1 MDKTQV
7 IDMKGLSV
15 KAGYRYL
22 LKDITW
28 QVARGK
34 HWLVFGMNGSGKTT
48 LLSILAGYRQAT
60 VGHLS
65 FFGESI
71 TADNLLTLRKRVGW
85 VSSAFFDLKYTRESV
100 LDIALSGTTGAL
112 GRDIVRDEDIKRA
125 KVLFEEL
132 HIGDKLYQPFHMMS
146 KGERENVLIARA
158 LLGEPEI
165 LLLDEPCTGLDVYAR
180 EHFLNTLRD
189 LAQNSNLTI
198 IYVTHYPEEI
208 LTDVFKQCLL
218 LKNGTVY
225 AQGDTAALFSSEIM
239 SDFLGVPTRVLSR
252 DGHGLEMQIETI
264 SHVSGILK
272 VGDGNNDSKKC
283 DEFVSRCTGGSGVS
297 TNGC

>member
-1 MDKTQV
+1 MDKAWV
-7 IDMKGLSV
+7 IDVEGLSL

-22 LKDITW
+22 LKDINW

-60 VGHLS
+60 AGKCYL
-65 FFGESI
+65 FGEQM
-71 TADNLLTLRKRVGW
+71 TNENVLALRRRVGW
-85 VSSAFFDLKYTRESV
+85 VSNAFFDLKYTRESA

-112 GRDIVRDEDIKRA
+112 GRDVVRDEDVKRA
-125 KVLFEEL
+125 KALFEEL

-158 LLGEPEI
+158 LLGNPEI

-189 LAQNSNLTI
+189 LAKNSELTI

-225 AQGDTAALFSSEIM
+225 AEGNTEMLFTTDIM
-239 SDFLGVPTRVLSR
+239 SDFLGAPTKVTPR
-252 DGHGLEMQIETI
+252 DGHGMDMQVEAM
-264 SHVSGILK
+264 SHVAGLLK
-272 VGDGNNDSKKC
+272 VG
-283 DEFVSRCTGGSGVS
+283 GVQ
-297 TNGC
+297 

>member
-1 MDKTQV
+1 MNQTWV
-7 IDMKGLSV
+7 IDVKGLSL

-22 LKDITW
+22 LKDINW

-48 LLSILAGYRQAT
+48 LLSVLAGYRQAT
-60 VGHLS
+60 AGKCNL
-65 FFGESI
+65 FGEQM
-71 TADNLLTLRKRVGW
+71 TNENVLALRKRVGW
-85 VSSAFFDLKYTRESV
+85 VSSAFFDLKYTRESA

-112 GRDIVRDEDIKRA
+112 GRDVVKDADVKRA
-125 KVLFEEL
+125 KALFEEL

-158 LLGEPEI
+158 LLGNPEV
-165 LLLDEPCTGLDVYAR
+165 LLLDEPCIGLDVYAR

-189 LAQNSNLTI
+189 LAKNSALTI

-208 LTDVFKQCLL
+208 LTDVFEQCLL

-225 AQGDTAALFSSEIM
+225 AQGKTETLFTSDIM
-239 SDFLGVPTRVLSR
+239 SDFMGASTRVTPRHS
-252 DGHGLEMQIETI
+252 HGIDMQMEAM
-264 SHVSGILK
+264 SHVAGLLK
-272 VGDGNNDSKKC
+272 A
-283 DEFVSRCTGGSGVS
+283 GGAQQ
-297 TNGC
+297 